1 MASPS
6 PSRVR
11 LLPLGSAPFAVYL
24 LRAEP
29 RTESNSE
36 SPFQRAGGRDAGV
49 RAYLG
54 VLAGETGAAIDRV
67 VIELPGDDAGEPS
80 FPEEEPAANSVIE
93 AEWATAHQDLLRL
106 LAAPAQ
112 FPELV
117 APATPGLLP
126 PTIFCATSGRLFRIP
141 CPRCFGALRTCRED
155 ALLAA
160 AGLPLFSATAAKFLY
175 CPACHPKEEGE
186 GPRFWVGGEAEARG
200 LERVGTLEDLR
211 RDYGVALEKARAE
224 KLPLRLD
231 ELPCATCPRPGHC
244 GATPPAPAAP
254 TGRKATAATPIVSA
268 PGWTVFNLHDAP
280 FLVTRQAP
288 VAFDD
293 FVARLGAGG
302 ETAEGVPSP
311 GFLFA
316 AEGSGID
323 AVEVLALKL
332 AAFLQIVADVRRH
345 YLLLGRPHLDLH
357 PGHLV
362 VEPGLQGGFLPALWS
377 FRVKLL
383 GASPARLGQLG
394 AGLTVPLPPR
404 DPQPPFASPAVRA
417 ARLASPAAGELMIER
432 VLPEKGG
439 ADRWRIEG
447 TLLDP
452 HGFYPPPTLRDYVQ
466 LAWPRELFGRV
477 RTATAR
483 LDPRSAPESVEM
495 AITTEPLELD
505 VTLAQRLSRPGG
517 FRVPGVR
524 YKIYSALSA
533 PEDMYSLGILLL
545 RILLV
550 NDTQAL
556 STLEPLI
563 EAVPQGTSQSVRGSR
578 RTVEEAL
585 SAMLAAEP
593 ERLAKANLFH
603 READRAAG
611 RPNSIPEEIWT
622 GVLLFALRLIGR
634 GPGFGL
640 TPEKGG
646 SYGFNEASPV
656 SHLDEAQAEAEDLL
670 RRLHGLLFQRQAV
683 HVEVATLIAELLAE
697 DVAEPERKERIPTDR
712 VKP

>member
-1 MASPS
+1 MAAPLR
-6 PSRVR
+6 PQVR
-11 LLPLGSAPFAVYL
+11 LLPLGAAPFAVHL
-24 LRAEP
+24 LLAEP
-29 RTESNSE
+29 GGET
-36 SPFQRAGGRDAGV
+36 FQRAAGRDAGV

-54 VLAGETGAAIDRV
+54 VLAAETGAVIDRV

-80 FPEEEPAANSVIE
+80 FPEEEPAANGAIE
-93 AEWATAHQDLLRL
+93 AEWAAAHQDLVRL

-112 FPELV
+112 FPELL
-117 APATPGLLP
+117 APAAPGLLP
-126 PTIFCATSGRLFRIP
+126 PTLFCAGRLFRIP
-141 CPRCFGALRTCRED
+141 CPRCFAPLRTCRED

-160 AGLPLFSATAAKFLY
+160 AGLPLFSSTAAKFLY
-175 CPACHPKEEGE
+175 CPVCHPNEEGE
-186 GPRFWVGGEAEARG
+186 GARFWVGSEAEARG
-200 LERVGTLEDLR
+200 LERVVTLEDLR
-211 RDYGVALEKARAE
+211 RDYGAALERARAE

-231 ELPCATCPRPGHC
+231 ELPPTTSTPAAAPAPAPPAGRK
-244 GATPPAPAAP
+244 GAAPAAP
-254 TGRKATAATPIVSA
+254 SPAS
-268 PGWTVFNLHDAP
+268 GWTVFNLHDAP
-280 FLVTRQAP
+280 FLVTRLAP

-293 FVARLGAGG
+293 FIARLGAGG
-302 ETAEGVPSP
+302 EAAEGGEASP

-323 AVEVLALKL
+323 AVEVLALKM

-345 YLLLGRPHLDLH
+345 YLLLGRPHLDLQ
-357 PGHLV
+357 PDHLV
-362 VEPGLQGGFLPALWS
+362 VEPGPQGGFLPALWS

-383 GASPARLGQLG
+383 GSSPARLANLG
-394 AGLTVPLPPR
+394 SGLAVPLPPR
-404 DPQPPFASPAVRA
+404 EPRAPFASPAIRS
-417 ARLASPAAGELMIER
+417 ARLASPAPGELMIER

-452 HGFYPPPTLRDYVQ
+452 HGFFPPPTLRDCVQ
-466 LAWPRELFGRV
+466 LAWPRDLFGRV

-505 VTLAQRLSRPGG
+505 VTLAQRLGRAGG

-533 PEDMYSLGILLL
+533 PEDLYSLGILLL

-550 NDTQAL
+550 NDGQAL
-556 STLEPLI
+556 SALEPLI
-563 EAVPQGTSQSVRGSR
+563 EAVPQGASQPVRGSR

-603 READRAAG
+603 READRGPG

-646 SYGFNEASPV
+646 TYGFNEANPV
-656 SHLDEAQAEAEDLL
+656 GHLDEVQAEAEDLL
-670 RRLHGLLFQRQAV
+670 RRLHGILFSRQV
-683 HVEVATLIAELLAE
+683 VNVEVQSLIAELLAE
-697 DVAEPERKERIPTDR
+697 DVGVERKEKERMPTDR

>member
-1 MASPS
+1 MAAPLR
-6 PSRVR
+6 PQVR
-11 LLPLGSAPFAVYL
+11 LLPLGPAPFAVHL
-24 LRAEP
+24 LRADTGGE
-29 RTESNSE
+29 
-36 SPFQRAGGRDAGV
+36 PFQRAAGRDGTV

-54 VLAGETGAAIDRV
+54 VLAGETGAELDRV
-67 VIELPGDDAGEPS
+67 VIELPGEQAGEPS
-80 FPEEEPAANSVIE
+80 FPEEEPAANAAIE
-93 AEWATAHQDLLRL
+93 AEWAAAHQDLLRL

-112 FPELV
+112 FPELL
-117 APATPGLLP
+117 APAAPALLP
-126 PTIFCATSGRLFRIP
+126 PTIFSATSGRLHRIP
-141 CPRCFGALRTCRED
+141 CPRCFCPLSTCRED

-160 AGLPLFSATAAKFLY
+160 AGLPLYSVTAAKFLY
-175 CPACHPKEEGE
+175 CAACHPKEEGD
-186 GPRFWVGGEAEARG
+186 GPRFWTGTEAEARG
-200 LERVGTLEDLR
+200 LERVGSLEDLR
-211 RDYGVALEKARAE
+211 RDYGAALERARAE

-231 ELPCATCPRPGHC
+231 ELPPVTAAAAT
-244 GATPPAPAAP
+244 PAAP
-254 TGRKATAATPIVSA
+254 AGRKGAAAAVATPD
-268 PGWTVFNLHDAP
+268 WTVFNLHDSP
-280 FLVTRQAP
+280 YLITREAP

-293 FVARLGAGG
+293 FVARLGAGEPADG
-302 ETAEGVPSP
+302 AESGP

-345 YLLLGRPHLDLH
+345 YLLLGRPHLDLQ
-357 PGHLV
+357 PDHLV
-362 VEPGLQGGFLPALWS
+362 VEPGPRASFLPALWS

-383 GASPARLGQLG
+383 GASPSRLANLG
-394 AGLTVPLPPR
+394 SGLAVPLPPR
-404 DPQPPFASPAVRA
+404 DPRAPFASPAVRA
-417 ARLASPAAGELMIER
+417 ARLASPAPGELMIER

-452 HGFYPPPTLRDYVQ
+452 HGFYPPPTLRDFVQ
-466 LAWPRELFGRV
+466 IAWPRDLFGRAA
-477 RTATAR
+477 TATAR

-505 VTLAQRLSRPGG
+505 VTLAQRLGRAGG

-533 PEDMYSLGILLL
+533 PEDLYSLGILLL

-550 NDTQAL
+550 NDGQAL
-556 STLEPLI
+556 SALEPLI
-563 EAVPQGTSQSVRGSR
+563 EAVPQGASQSVRGSR

-603 READRAAG
+603 READRGPG

-646 SYGFNEASPV
+646 AYGFNEANPV
-656 SHLDEAQAEAEDLL
+656 AHLDEVQAEAEDLL
-670 RRLHGLLFQRQAV
+670 RRLHGLLFHRQAV
-683 HVEVATLIAELLAE
+683 HVEVQTLIAELLAE
-697 DVAEPERKERIPTDR
+697 DVEPERKEKERIPTDR